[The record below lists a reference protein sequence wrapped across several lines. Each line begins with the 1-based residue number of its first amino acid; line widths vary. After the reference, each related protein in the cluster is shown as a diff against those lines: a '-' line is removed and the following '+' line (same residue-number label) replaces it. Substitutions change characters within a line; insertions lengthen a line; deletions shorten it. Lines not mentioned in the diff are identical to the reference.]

1 MPRATNRGVALYYE
15 TEGSGPAVALIEDVG
30 YGAWL
35 WGWHVDAVA
44 GVWPTLTFDL
54 RGTGR
59 SDAPPGPYTVDDLAA
74 DLEGVLGDA
83 GAAGVHLVGHGLG
96 GAVALRHARRYPR
109 AETLTVCG
117 TAAAGDPVDRDA
129 LAALASL
136 DRAGLEG
143 AYSPDF
149 LADGPVEQVLAWR
162 RREDAT
168 GDARAAQADAW
179 RSFESGPLFRL
190 TLPALVF
197 HGIDDPVV
205 PSAAGEALAADL
217 PRGRFEPVAGRHLA
231 AVEHA
236 RATADE
242 LLAFL
247 ESTDSTY
254 RSSVA

>member
-1 MPRATNRGVALYYE
+1 MPRATNGDVALFYE
-15 TEGSGPAVALIEDVG
+15 TAGGPDDAATVAFVSDVG

-44 GVWPTLTFDL
+44 GQWQTLVWDI

-59 SDAPPGPYTVDDLAA
+59 SDAPPGPYDVEDLAA
-74 DLEGVLGDA
+74 DLEAVLAADGVE
-83 GAAGVHLVGHGLG
+83 AAHLVGHGLG
-96 GAVALRHARRYPR
+96 GTVAVRHARRYGR
-109 AETLTVCG
+109 ARTLTLCG
-117 TAAAGDPVDRDA
+117 TAASGEAVDPDA
-129 LAALASL
+129 LSALHTL

-143 AYSPDF
+143 AFSARF
-149 LADGPVEQVLAWR
+149 REGGPVKQVLAWR

-168 GDARAAQADAW
+168 GDARAAQAAAF
-179 RSFESGPLFRL
+179 RSFEAGPLHEL

-197 HGIDDPVV
+197 HGVDDPVV
-205 PSAAGEALAADL
+205 PPAAGGALAADL

-247 ESTDSTY
+247 DS
-254 RSSVA
+254 AGD